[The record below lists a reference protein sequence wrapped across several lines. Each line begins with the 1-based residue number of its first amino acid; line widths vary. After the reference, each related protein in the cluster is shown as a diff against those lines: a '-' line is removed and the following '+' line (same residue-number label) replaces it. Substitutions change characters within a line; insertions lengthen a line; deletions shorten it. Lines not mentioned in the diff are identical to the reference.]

1 MKVGAIER
9 PRPHR
14 ISSDHGAA
22 GSNVDRVE
30 VDRFDWLAVQVNHL
44 VDDERTV
51 VLDRHVLHVGQHTC
65 RRDKTDMITYM

>member
-1 MKVGAIER
+1 MEVRAIER
-9 PRPHR
+9 PWSHC
-14 ISSDHGAA
+14 ISSNHRSA
-22 GSNVDRVE
+22 GSNVDRIE